1 MKTFWIDFWIIY
13 AIYLFPETNFF
24 YVQTKVDNDIWYCFQ
39 FQSSCLTHEGPIVSC
54 RVTVCYA
61 TEIWSSVRRLMRSCI
76 SYIPFYTGS
85 EKVIELHICCHS
97 GAGRTNSIDANQKL
111 MLSVMRKK
119 KVVGRGFNCALI
131 EVTLLHC
138 LGPRDRSESRNSWK
152 LFSIIEKWIILFH
165 CYRCIFIM

>member
-1 MKTFWIDFWIIY
+1 
-13 AIYLFPETNFF
+13 
-24 YVQTKVDNDIWYCFQ
+24 
-39 FQSSCLTHEGPIVSC
+39 
-54 RVTVCYA
+54 
-61 TEIWSSVRRLMRSCI
+61 MRSCI

-119 KVVGRGFNCALI
+119 KVLGRGFNCALI

-138 LGPRDRSESRNSWK
+138 LGPVESEK
-152 LFSIIEKWIILFH
+152 APPESIEPTDIH
-165 CYRCIFIM
+165 CSPPVL